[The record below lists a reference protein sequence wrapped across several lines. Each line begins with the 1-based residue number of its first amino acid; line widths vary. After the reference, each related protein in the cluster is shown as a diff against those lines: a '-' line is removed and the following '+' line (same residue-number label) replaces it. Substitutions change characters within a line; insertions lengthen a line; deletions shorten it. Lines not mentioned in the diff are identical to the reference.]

1 MPRGKGKKAAP
12 KRKSKRLRQID
23 PTPTSKDVGKS
34 TPATKGKTKASGKK
48 AAAKS
53 KAPATTTSVDELDK
67 KILEMQEQKDKLLAL
82 KKKKSGN
89 RKVLPDSSEE
99 SSDSSS
105 EEEVQDK
112 SDKAKKG
119 NSKKSTRGKKRKRV
133 QSEDEESD
141 GALSDN
147 EKLLLKLLAK
157 RKAGKV
163 KSAKKKKVVLP
174 IDSSDEESTEEEKE
188 EDKGLRFAPAKPA
201 VVLDAE
207 ERIVDPRVRVVE
219 TAKLE
224 DSLYSMLG
232 ASHSKGKGSL
242 YIERGTVDLKI
253 KKRIW
258 LGEYIDLGLLASR
271 SEQKP
276 KVNVES
282 HDGVSQVSLLPPKVR
297 VPANIDE
304 WRKWWC
310 IYATIYTSRFAL
322 ATSQMF
328 AYENKI
334 FSYVKRFPG
343 TFVWRLYDEEFRKL
357 KQSDVDLNWHE
368 THQPALNAILDV
380 VMGARDFS
388 ASGSNV
394 TKKKLLANG

>member
-1 MPRGKGKKAAP
+1 G
-12 KRKSKRLRQID
+12 
-23 PTPTSKDVGKS
+23 
-34 TPATKGKTKASGKK
+34 
-48 AAAKS
+48 
-53 KAPATTTSVDELDK
+53 
-67 KILEMQEQKDKLLAL
+67 
-82 KKKKSGN
+82 
-89 RKVLPDSSEE
+89 
-99 SSDSSS
+99 
-105 EEEVQDK
+105 
-112 SDKAKKG
+112 
-119 NSKKSTRGKKRKRV
+119 
-133 QSEDEESD
+133 
-141 GALSDN
+141 
-147 EKLLLKLLAK
+147 EK
-157 RKAGKV
+157 
-163 KSAKKKKVVLP
+163 
-174 IDSSDEESTEEEKE
+174 EEEKE
-188 EDKGLRFAPAKPA
+188 EVSRLRFAPAKPA

-232 ASHSKGKGSL
+232 ATHSKGKGSL
-242 YIERGTVDLKI
+242 YIEGVTVDVKI

-322 ATSQMF
+322 AASQMF

-334 FSYVKRFPG
+334 FSYVKRYPG
-343 TFVWRLYDEEFRKL
+343 TFVWRMYDEEFRKL

-368 THQPALNAILDV
+368 THQPALDAILDV
-380 VMGARDFS
+380 VMGARDFT
-388 ASGSNV
+388 ASGNNV
-394 TKKKLLANG
+394 TKKKKLLANGTCYHWNRGNCKKDTNCKWKHACNTCMGDHKVADCKKKEK